1 MRVRFIVY
9 YENSYEKHFERPRV
23 ADSGITLYP
32 YSDLRTVGV
41 DTTSACQVIENDKL
55 MFVPFITK
63 RYYKNVTGKRHG
75 SGHVHQWDHRGA
87 EGRHFQAFHSD
98 SRHSQRLRVGQEDIG
113 EAV

>member
-55 MFVPFITK
+55 IFVPSILSELQK
-63 RYYKNVTGKRHG
+63 RYRQKT
-75 SGHVHQWDHRGA
+75 
-87 EGRHFQAFHSD
+87 
-98 SRHSQRLRVGQEDIG
+98 RLWSCTPVGPQGCRRASFSSIPL
-113 EAV
+113 

>member
-41 DTTSACQVIENDKL
+41 DTTSACQVLENDINWCL
-55 MFVPFITK
+55 YNLFYQN
-63 RYYKNVTGKRHG
+63 YYRQKT
-75 SGHVHQWDHRGA
+75 
-87 EGRHFQAFHSD
+87 
-98 SRHSQRLRVGQEDIG
+98 RLWSCTPVGPQGCRRASFSSIPL
-113 EAV
+113 

>member
-41 DTTSACQVIENDKL
+41 DTTSACQVLENDINWCL
-55 MFVPFITK
+55 YNLFYQNYFVYFYITK
-63 RYYKNVTGKRHG
+63 YATLKYV
-75 SGHVHQWDHRGA
+75 
-87 EGRHFQAFHSD
+87 
-98 SRHSQRLRVGQEDIG
+98 
-113 EAV
+113 

>member
-41 DTTSACQVIENDKL
+41 DTTSACQVLEND
-55 MFVPFITK
+55 I
-63 RYYKNVTGKRHG
+63 N
-75 SGHVHQWDHRGA
+75 
-87 EGRHFQAFHSD
+87 
-98 SRHSQRLRVGQEDIG
+98 
-113 EAV
+113 